1 MRNYNPDTNK
11 VEYDEL
17 NTFFVLIHIMK
28 KLGYRR
34 IYDSNLSK
42 TNEHLTLI
50 EENLQSGFPNLYEH
64 LLEEIE
70 VSLAP
75 YFTNIIMTIFVANL
89 QDSNPLVAAHI
100 FDVFLID
107 GEKVIFTLIMKF
119 IFLKQQKLMT
129 LYENDLM
136 EYMKDGLTNECFNEN
151 SMLKLLDYEDLCCS
165 VIEQTERKTEKIKPK
180 NKKK

>member
-1 MRNYNPDTNK
+1 MRHYNPETKK

-17 NTFFVLIHIMK
+17 NTFFILIHIMK

-34 IYDSNLSK
+34 IYDHNLSK

-50 EENLQSGFPNLYEH
+50 EENLQSGFPNLYAH

-119 IFLKQQKLMT
+119 IFLK
-129 LYENDLM
+129 
-136 EYMKDGLTNECFNEN
+136 
-151 SMLKLLDYEDLCCS
+151 
-165 VIEQTERKTEKIKPK
+165 
-180 NKKK
+180 